1 MPLLVCPNCN
11 VGMTNIQRSG
21 VEIDICPQCRGV
33 WLDRGELE
41 KLLEPVREHVSS
53 EAPALPPRQGG
64 FASENALSAWGHTAS
79 GQAVDQWGRPQ
90 AYGDHHYQ
98 HGYSEKHGHD
108 GDHGPHRKTGMRG
121 LLDIFD

>member
-11 VGMTNIQRSG
+11 VGMSNIQRSG

-41 KLLEPVREHVSS
+41 KLLEPVREYVSD
-53 EAPALPPRQGG
+53 EASVHPARQAG
-64 FASENALSAWGHTAS
+64 FASGGALSAWGHAAS
-79 GQAVDQWGRPQ
+79 RPAADQWGRPQ
-90 AYGDHHYQ
+90 ADGDHHRE
-98 HGYSEKHGHD
+98 HGYDVKHGH
-108 GDHGPHRKTGMRG
+108 GEHHGPHRKTGMRG